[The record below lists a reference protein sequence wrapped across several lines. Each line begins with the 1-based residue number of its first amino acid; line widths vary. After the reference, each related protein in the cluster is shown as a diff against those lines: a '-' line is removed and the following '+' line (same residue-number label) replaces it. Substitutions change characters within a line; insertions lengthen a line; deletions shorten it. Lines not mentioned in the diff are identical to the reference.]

1 MDAKKEKQIKST
13 VRELYGQIAAQHTSC
28 CQPPEEASSC
38 CCGDEPNDISNAD
51 LLYSK
56 EELTD
61 ISADIPSLGC
71 GNPIALSELKAGEV
85 VLDLGS
91 GGGLDCF
98 LAAKNVGPKGRVIG
112 LDMTP
117 EMIKLARMN
126 ADKMNAKNVE
136 FRLGEMEHMPID
148 SESVDVIIS
157 NCVINLSPDKDA
169 VFREAFR
176 VLKPG
181 GRLCVS
187 DMVTHGEL
195 PESVRQDLSQW
206 ACCIGGALDEKVYL
220 KKISDAGFKKPKVV
234 ETKVDSDKGEKG
246 CCGNT
251 SIIASVAVKA
261 FKPK

>member
-1 MDAKKEKQIKST
+1 MDAKKEKQIKAT
-13 VRELYGQIAAQHTSC
+13 VKELYGQIAAQHTSC

-38 CCGDEPNDISNAD
+38 CCGDDTEDISNAS
-51 LLYSK
+51 LLYSR
-56 EELTD
+56 EELAA
-61 ISADIPSLGC
+61 ISTDIPSLGC
-71 GNPIALSELKAGEV
+71 GNPIALSELKKGET

-98 LAAKNVGPKGRVIG
+98 LAAKNVGPKGTVIG

-126 ADKMNAKNVE
+126 AAKMGVKNVE
-136 FRLGEMEHMPID
+136 FRQGEMEKMPVD
-148 SESVDVIIS
+148 SESIDVIIS

-169 VFREAFR
+169 VFKEAFR

-195 PESVRQDLSQW
+195 PEEVRQDMSQW
-206 ACCIGGALDEKVYL
+206 ACCIGGAIDEKAYL
-220 KKISDAGFKKPKVV
+220 QKIREAGFQKPKVA
-234 ETKVDSDKGEKG
+234 ENKVDSAKGKKS
-246 CCGNT
+246 CCGST
-251 SIIASVAVKA
+251 SIIASVAVTA

>member
-28 CQPPEEASSC
+28 CQPPEDNANC
-38 CCGDEPNDISNAD
+38 CCSEDTEDISNAS
-51 LLYSK
+51 LLYSR
-56 EELTD
+56 EELAT
-61 ISADIPSLGC
+61 ISTDIPSLGC
-71 GNPIALSELKAGEV
+71 GNPIALSELKKGET

-98 LAAKNVGPKGRVIG
+98 LAAKNVGPKGQVIG

-126 ADKMNAKNVE
+126 AAKMSVKNVE
-136 FRLGEMEHMPID
+136 FRQGEMEKMPVD
-148 SESVDVIIS
+148 SESIDVIIS

-169 VFREAFR
+169 VFKEAFR

-195 PESVRQDLSQW
+195 PESVRQDMSQW
-206 ACCIGGALDEKVYL
+206 ACCIGGAIDEKAYL
-220 KKISDAGFKKPKVV
+220 QKIRDAGFQKPKVV
-234 ETKVDSDKGEKG
+234 ENKLDKGKKS
-246 CCGNT
+246 CCGST
-251 SIIASVAVKA
+251 SIIASVAVTA

>member
-1 MDAKKEKQIKST
+1 MDAKKEKQIKLT
-13 VRELYGQIAAQHTSC
+13 VLELYGQIAAQHTSC
-28 CQPPEEASSC
+28 CQPPDEASSC
-38 CCGDEPNDISNAD
+38 QCSDDPEDISNAS
-51 LLYSK
+51 LLYSR
-56 EELTD
+56 EELAT

-71 GNPIALSELKAGEV
+71 GNPIALSELKKGET

-98 LAAKNVGPKGRVIG
+98 LAAKNVGPKGQVIG

-117 EMIKLARMN
+117 EMIKLARMH
-126 ADKMNAKNVE
+126 AAKIGVKNVE
-136 FRLGEMEHMPID
+136 FRQGEMEKMPID

-169 VFREAFR
+169 VFKEAFR

-195 PESVRQDLSQW
+195 PESVRQDMSQW
-206 ACCIGGALDEKVYL
+206 ACCIGGAIDEKAYL
-220 KKISDAGFKKPKVV
+220 QKIREAGFNKPQVV
-234 ETKVDSDKGEKG
+234 EAKVDTAKGKKT

>member
-1 MDAKKEKQIKST
+1 MDDKKEKQIKAT

-28 CQPPEEASSC
+28 CQPPEEDSSC
-38 CCGDEPNDISNAD
+38 CCGDAPSDISNAD
-51 LLYSK
+51 VLYSK
-56 EELTD
+56 EELSA
-61 ISADIPSLGC
+61 IPADIPSLGC
-71 GNPIALSELKAGEV
+71 GNPIALSELKAGEM

-126 ADKMNAKNVE
+126 ADKMGVKNVE

-148 SESVDVIIS
+148 SQSIDVIIS

-220 KKISDAGFKKPKVV
+220 QKISDAGFKKTKVV
-234 ETKVDSDKGEKG
+234 ETKVDNAKDS

-251 SIIASVAVKA
+251 SIIASIAVKA

>member
-28 CQPPEEASSC
+28 CQPPDEASSC
-38 CCGDEPNDISNAD
+38 CCSEDVDDISNAI
-51 LLYSK
+51 LLYSS
-56 EELTD
+56 EELAA
-61 ISADIPSLGC
+61 ISTDIPSLGC
-71 GNPIALSELKAGEV
+71 GNPIALSEIKAGEV

-98 LAAKNVGPKGRVIG
+98 LAAKNVGSKGQVIG

-126 ADKMNAKNVE
+126 ADKMSVKNVE
-136 FRLGEMEHMPID
+136 FRLGEMEHMPVD
-148 SESVDVIIS
+148 NESVDVIIS
-157 NCVINLSPDKDA
+157 NCVINLSPDKDV
-169 VFREAFR
+169 VFKEAFR

-195 PESVRQDLSQW
+195 PESVRQDMTQW
-206 ACCIGGALDEKVYL
+206 ACCIGGAIDEKAYL
-220 KKISDAGFKKPKVV
+220 QKIHNAGFQKPKVV
-234 ETKVDSDKGEKG
+234 ENKTAGGG
-246 CCGNT
+246 CCSST
-251 SIIASVAVKA
+251 SIIASVAVTA

>member
-1 MDAKKEKQIKST
+1 MDAKKEKQIKMT

-28 CQPPEEASSC
+28 CRPPDEAAAC
-38 CCGDEPNDISNAD
+38 CCSEETEDISNAA
-51 LLYSK
+51 LLYSR
-56 EELTD
+56 EELAT
-61 ISADIPSLGC
+61 ISTDIPSLGC
-71 GNPIALSELKAGEV
+71 GNPIAISGLKKGET
-85 VLDLGS
+85 VLDLGC

-98 LAAKNVGPKGRVIG
+98 LAAKNVGLKGRVIG

-117 EMIKLARMN
+117 EMIKLARIN
-126 ADKMNAKNVE
+126 ADKMGVKNVE
-136 FRLGEMEHMPID
+136 FRQGEMEKMPVD
-148 SESVDVIIS
+148 SESIDVIIS

-195 PESVRQDLSQW
+195 PESVRSDLSQW
-206 ACCIGGALDEKVYL
+206 ACCIGGAIDEKAYL
-220 KKISDAGFKKPKVV
+220 QKILDAGFQNPKVV
-234 ETKVDSDKGEKG
+234 ENKADKGKKS
-246 CCGNT
+246 CCGSP
-251 SIIASVAVKA
+251 SIIASVAVTA

>member
-1 MDAKKEKQIKST
+1 MDDKKEKQIKAT

-28 CQPPEEASSC
+28 CQPPDEASICQCS
-38 CCGDEPNDISNAD
+38 DDTEDISNSA
-51 LLYSK
+51 LLYSR
-56 EELTD
+56 EELAA
-61 ISADIPSLGC
+61 ISTDIPSLGC
-71 GNPIALSELKAGEV
+71 GNPIALSELQKGET

-126 ADKMNAKNVE
+126 ADKMSVRNVE
-136 FRLGEMEHMPID
+136 FRQGEMEKMPID
-148 SESVDVIIS
+148 SDSIDVIIS

-169 VFREAFR
+169 VFKEAFR

-206 ACCIGGALDEKVYL
+206 ACCVGGALDEKVYL
-220 KKISDAGFKKPKVV
+220 QKIRDAGFNKPKVV
-234 ETKVDSDKGEKG
+234 ETKSDTAKGS
-246 CCGNT
+246 CCGST
-251 SIIASVAVKA
+251 SIIASIAVKA

>member
-1 MDAKKEKQIKST
+1 MDDKKEKQIKAT

-28 CQPPEEASSC
+28 CQPPDEASICQCS
-38 CCGDEPNDISNAD
+38 DDTEDISNSA
-51 LLYSK
+51 LLYSR
-56 EELTD
+56 EELAA
-61 ISADIPSLGC
+61 ISTDIPSLGC
-71 GNPIALSELKAGEV
+71 GNPIALSELQKGET

-126 ADKMNAKNVE
+126 ADKMSVRNVE
-136 FRLGEMEHMPID
+136 FRQGEMEKMPID
-148 SESVDVIIS
+148 SDSIDVIIS

-169 VFREAFR
+169 VFKEAFR

-195 PESVRQDLSQW
+195 PESVKKDLTQW

-220 KKISDAGFKKPKVV
+220 QKIRDAGFNKPKVV
-234 ETKVDSDKGEKG
+234 ETKIDTAKGEKS

-251 SIIASVAVKA
+251 ATIASIAVTA

>member
-1 MDAKKEKQIKST
+1 MDDKKGKQIKAT

-28 CQPPEEASSC
+28 CQPSDEASSC
-38 CCGDEPNDISNAD
+38 CCGGEIEDISNAA
-51 LLYSK
+51 LLYSR
-56 EELTD
+56 EELAA
-61 ISADIPSLGC
+61 ISTDIPSLGC
-71 GNPIALSELKAGEV
+71 GNPIALSELKKGET

-98 LAAKNVGPKGRVIG
+98 LAAKNVGSNGRVIG

-117 EMIKLARMN
+117 EMIKLARIN
-126 ADKMNAKNVE
+126 ADKMGVKNVE
-136 FRLGEMEHMPID
+136 FRLGEMEHMPVD
-148 SESVDVIIS
+148 NESVDVIIS
-157 NCVINLSPDKDA
+157 NCVINLSPDKDV

-195 PESVRQDLSQW
+195 PESVRQDMTQW
-206 ACCIGGALDEKVYL
+206 ACCIGGAIDEKAYL
-220 KKISDAGFKKPKVV
+220 QKIREAGFNKPVVV
-234 ETKVDSDKGEKG
+234 ENKSGSAPG
-246 CCGNT
+246 SCCGGN
-251 SIIASVAVKA
+251 SIIASIAVKA

>member
-1 MDAKKEKQIKST
+1 MDVKKEKQIKAT

-28 CQPPEEASSC
+28 CQPPEETASC
-38 CCGDEPNDISNAD
+38 CNEDPGDISNAVR
-51 LLYSK
+51 LYSA
-56 EELTD
+56 EELAT
-61 ISADIPSLGC
+61 ISSDIPSLGC
-71 GNPIALSELKAGEV
+71 GNPIALSELKKGET

-98 LAAKNVGPKGRVIG
+98 LAAKNVGPRGHVIG

-126 ADKMNAKNVE
+126 AEKIGTKNVE
-136 FRLGEMEHMPID
+136 FRQGEMEKMPVD

-169 VFREAFR
+169 VFKEAFR

-195 PESVRQDLSQW
+195 PESVRQDMSQW
-206 ACCIGGALDEKVYL
+206 ACCIGGAIDEKVYL
-220 KKISDAGFKKPKVV
+220 QKIQDAGFNKPQVV
-234 ETKVDSDKGEKG
+234 ENKFNAAKGKKS
-246 CCGNT
+246 CCGST
-251 SIIASVAVKA
+251 SVIASVAVTA

>member
-1 MDAKKEKQIKST
+1 MDANKEKLIKST

-28 CQPPEEASSC
+28 CQPPDEASSC
-38 CCGDEPNDISNAD
+38 CCSEDVDDISNAI
-51 LLYSK
+51 LLYSS
-56 EELTD
+56 EELAALST
-61 ISADIPSLGC
+61 DIPSLGC
-71 GNPIALSELKAGEV
+71 GNPIALSELKPGEV

-98 LAAKNVGPKGRVIG
+98 LAAKNVGSKGQVIG

-117 EMIKLARMN
+117 EMIKLARIN
-126 ADKMNAKNVE
+126 ADKMRVKNVE
-136 FRLGEMEHMPID
+136 FRMGEMEHMPVD
-148 SESVDVIIS
+148 NESVDVIIS

-195 PESVRQDLSQW
+195 PESVRQDMTQW
-206 ACCIGGALDEKVYL
+206 ACCIGGAIDEKAYL
-220 KKISDAGFKKPKVV
+220 QKIREAGFNKPVVV
-234 ETKVDSDKGEKG
+234 ETRGDSAPGS
-246 CCGNT
+246 CCGGN
-251 SIIASVAVKA
+251 SIIASIAVKA

>member
-1 MDAKKEKQIKST
+1 MDTKNEKQIKST

-28 CQPPEEASSC
+28 CQPEEASSC
-38 CCGDEPNDISNAD
+38 SCCDAPTKVSNAD
-51 LLYSK
+51 ILYSQ
-56 EELTD
+56 EELAA
-61 ISADIPSLGC
+61 ISTDIPSLGC
-71 GNPIALSELKAGEV
+71 GNPIALSKLKPGEV

-98 LAAKNVGPKGRVIG
+98 LAAKRVGPQGRVIG

-117 EMIKLARMN
+117 EMLKLARMN
-126 ADKMNAKNVE
+126 AAKMGVKNVE
-136 FRLGEMEHMPID
+136 FRQGEIEHMPID
-148 SESVDVIIS
+148 SESIDVIIS

-169 VFREAFR
+169 VFHEAFR

-195 PESVRQDLSQW
+195 PESVKKDLSQW

-220 KKISDAGFKKPKVV
+220 KKISDAGFKKPKVK
-234 ETKVDSDKGEKG
+234 ETKVDEAKGSS
-246 CCGNT
+246 CCGGT
-251 SIIASVAVKA
+251 SIVASIAVEA

>member
-28 CQPPEEASSC
+28 CQPPDEASSC
-38 CCGDEPNDISNAD
+38 CCSEDVDDISNAA
-51 LLYSK
+51 LLYSR
-56 EELTD
+56 EELAA
-61 ISADIPSLGC
+61 ISTDIPSLGC
-71 GNPIALSELKAGEV
+71 GNPIALSEIKAGEV

-98 LAAKNVGPKGRVIG
+98 LAAKNVGLKGRGIG

-126 ADKMNAKNVE
+126 ADKMGVKNVE
-136 FRLGEMEHMPID
+136 FRQGEMEKMPVD

-195 PESVRQDLSQW
+195 PESVRQDLTQW
-206 ACCIGGALDEKVYL
+206 ACCIGGAIDEKAYL
-220 KKISDAGFKKPKVV
+220 QKIRDAGFNKPKVV
-234 ETKVDSDKGEKG
+234 ENKVDSAKGS
-246 CCGNT
+246 CCGST
-251 SIIASVAVKA
+251 SIIASVAVTA

>member
-1 MDAKKEKQIKST
+1 MDANKEKQIKMT

-28 CQPPEEASSC
+28 CRPPEDASSC
-38 CCGDEPNDISNAD
+38 SCGDEADDISNAVR
-51 LLYSK
+51 LYSK
-56 EELTD
+56 EELAT

-71 GNPIALSELKAGEV
+71 GNPIALSELKKGET

-98 LAAKNVGPKGRVIG
+98 LAARNVGEKGHVIG

-117 EMIKLARMN
+117 EMIKLACTN
-126 ADKMNAKNVE
+126 AKKMGVKNVE
-136 FRLGEMEHMPID
+136 FRQGEMEKMPVD
-148 SESVDVIIS
+148 SGSIDVIIS

-195 PESVRQDLSQW
+195 PEAVRQDMSQW
-206 ACCIGGALDEKVYL
+206 ACCIGGAIDEKAYL
-220 KKISDAGFKKPKVV
+220 QKIRDAGFTKPQVV
-234 ETKVDSDKGEKG
+234 ESKFDAAKGKKS
-246 CCGNT
+246 CCGST
-251 SIIASVAVKA
+251 SIIASVAVTA
-261 FKPK
+261 FKPR